1 MLDDIIIIGIVMAI
15 TELVKRYL
23 KQAICPET
31 VTQLVPLLVLG
42 LAGGLQ
48 VTNAAVFTPGANLV
62 EALGQ
67 GLTLG
72 AMAGGIYGLGKAALG
87 RS

>member
-1 MLDDIIIIGIVMAI
+1 MLDDIIIIGIVMAVAEI
-15 TELVKRYL
+15 LKGLLKRTMDEGVA
-23 KQAICPET
+23 KQ
-31 VTQLVPLLVLG
+31 LLPLLVLG

-48 VTNAAVFTPGANLV
+48 VANAAVFAPGASLT

-72 AMAGGIYGLGKAALG
+72 AMAGGVYSLGKAALG
-87 RS
+87 KS

>member
-1 MLDDIIIIGIVMAI
+1 MLEDIIVIGVVMALTEI
-15 TELVKRYL
+15 VKRGLQRSLCPELVK
-23 KQAICPET
+23 
-31 VTQLVPLLVLG
+31 QLIPLVVLG

-48 VTNAAVFTPGANLV
+48 VANAAVFAPGASLT

-72 AMAGGIYGLGKAALG
+72 AMAGGIYSMGKAALG
-87 RS
+87 KS

>member
-1 MLDDIIIIGIVMAI
+1 MVEDVTIIGIVMAVAEI
-15 TELVKRYL
+15 IKYRLKRAL
-23 KQAICPET
+23 SPET
-31 VTQLVPLLVLG
+31 VTRLLPLLVLG

-48 VTNAAVFTPGANLV
+48 VANAAVFTPGANLV

-72 AMAGGIYGLGKAALG
+72 AMAGGVYSLGKAALG
-87 RS
+87 KS